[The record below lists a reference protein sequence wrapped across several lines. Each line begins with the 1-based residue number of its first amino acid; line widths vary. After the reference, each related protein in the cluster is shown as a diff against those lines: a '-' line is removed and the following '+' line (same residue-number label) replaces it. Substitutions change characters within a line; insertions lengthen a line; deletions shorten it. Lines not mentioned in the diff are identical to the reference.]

1 MTQAP
6 SATRGFGARLAS
18 DSFVYGLGGMANQAV
33 AIVLVPIYARQLGTN
48 GVGIAGVLNS
58 TISLSL
64 MFVGLALPQAFF
76 RWYLREATTARD
88 RAWVLSTTLG
98 VRLAASLAGFA
109 LILAASIPI
118 TQALYGG
125 EHLLVFALAAP
136 IVLFDSFN
144 GIPLSFLRAER
155 KPRDYIAISISRA
168 VLGTVLILSF
178 VVAARMGV
186 VGVALGGAIAA

>member
-6 SATRGFGARLAS
+6 SAPRGFGARLAS

-76 RWYLREATTARD
+76 RWYLREVSGEE
-88 RAWVLSTTLG
+88 RAAWWGRWLPSQSLTLVPVLPPRSP
-98 VRLAASLAGFA
+98 VPRCRWAGRPPC
-109 LILAASIPI
+109 S
-118 TQALYGG
+118 
-125 EHLLVFALAAP
+125 
-136 IVLFDSFN
+136 
-144 GIPLSFLRAER
+144 
-155 KPRDYIAISISRA
+155 
-168 VLGTVLILSF
+168 
-178 VVAARMGV
+178 
-186 VGVALGGAIAA
+186 